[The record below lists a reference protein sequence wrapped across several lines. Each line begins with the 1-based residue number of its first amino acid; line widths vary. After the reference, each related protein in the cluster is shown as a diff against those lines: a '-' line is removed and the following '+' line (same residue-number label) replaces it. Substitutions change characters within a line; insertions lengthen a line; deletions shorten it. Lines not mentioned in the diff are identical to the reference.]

1 MHLEVCLLGDSKF
14 SQVDNE
20 GQYLEVV
27 DSIGKDDHLI
37 HDLGE
42 KVDGKKVREKVG
54 VVAYSNL
61 PGHQGSKTKIL
72 RSQLA

>member
-27 DSIGKDDHLI
+27 DSVGKGDHLI

-42 KVDGKKVREKVG
+42 KVDGRKAREKLG
-54 VVAYSNL
+54 VVA
-61 PGHQGSKTKIL
+61 
-72 RSQLA
+72 